1 MLIPGAVIDESFRVT
16 ESIAESESTAAKFG
30 ALALCNAQACSRDDA
45 SAHLVRTYLA
55 RFQLLVFRDQ
65 TLSPAEQIKFTCLF
79 GEPEPSLSL
88 RPNDHKVADFPG
100 VLRLHNRPGSPTLDY
115 GQSWHSDGLAYA
127 RTPHGATILSCKAC
141 PDGVGDTLFSSQ
153 VLAYQAMPEDLR
165 REIERLSWLLPP
177 MPFSEVPDGKALVH
191 PLVRTH
197 PLSGQKFIFC
207 APNAQRIL
215 GMDIDQSTKLLARVR
230 GYQLAAS
237 YQYRHRWRP
246 GDLVVWDNC
255 GLLHNRADIITYERH
270 GLREMHR
277 TATAGTFAATEI
289 AWA

>member
-1 MLIPGAVIDESFRVT
+1 MLIPGAVIDESFR
-16 ESIAESESTAAKFG
+16 IAERIAEPAAGKFG
-30 ALALCNAQACSRDDA
+30 ALALCSAQACSADDA
-45 SAHLVRTYLA
+45 AARLVRTYLA

-65 TLSPAEQIKFTCLF
+65 ALTPAQQMIFTGLF

-88 RPNDHKVADFPG
+88 RPNDHMVADCPG
-100 VLRLHNRPGSPTLDY
+100 VLRLHNRPGSPTFDY

-127 RTPHGATILSCKAC
+127 RIPHGVTILSCKAC

-165 REIERLSWLLPP
+165 GEIERLSWLLPP

-191 PLVRTH
+191 PMVRTH

-215 GMDIDQSTKLLARVR
+215 GMSTDESTKLLTRVR
-230 GYQLAAS
+230 DYQLAANC
-237 YQYRHRWRP
+237 QYRHRWRP

-255 GLLHNRADIITYERH
+255 GLLHNRADVITYERH

-277 TATAGTFAATEI
+277 TATMGNFPATEI
-289 AWA
+289 VWA